1 MNHDLHARAAEFLEP
16 PLEAAV
22 QAVLAEQLPNDA
34 EERVRQRARRLATA
48 STVTVSATLSTGH
61 QRRRTKRAVIAAIA
75 SAALVLVAVTL
86 MLDRSTSRVFA
97 QVVEKMKAAS
107 SVRFTTAMRLGQ
119 QPEVGGVMW
128 LEGNRLRHEQWNGE
142 LVTVA
147 DLDRKQALM
156 LSTKRKES
164 QLLEME
170 ADVARV
176 FANPIDQLRN
186 VKSNE
191 AEPIGE
197 ETLEGRRTLAFRIR
211 EINLMG
217 IKGHGEMLVWVDA
230 TTNLPVKIQVRDP
243 DPKTSTEIRFEK
255 FVWNQPVEA
264 RLFSLIAPEG
274 FRSGSVV
281 LLPPAGAP
289 TKSETKVAAIAEGI
303 IRDRVPARI
312 VWGPT
317 GSTITALMRD
327 PEAVPTHLHRANEL
341 RQWEVAS
348 GQMKWSE
355 KVAGA
360 GSVAASK
367 DGKSLAIVIGREVQ
381 IRDASTGQITR
392 KWASR
397 EPLGPLAF
405 SPDGKT
411 LAAGITEWGPHGG
424 RGGKV
429 SGGVEF
435 WNIEQAS
442 LLRSITDDKPVTFLK
457 YCVDGRNLVTSSNDG
472 PVKLWDTTTG
482 ELTRIVP
489 GGMAADVSSDGEFIA
504 CVSAT
509 AAPDNNAGTIDL
521 FRLKDGSKVKS
532 FTSERGLSASHLL
545 WVTFS
550 PDGRLLATADWNGSV
565 TLWDV
570 SSGNRQQITK
580 DSQAGVHTA
589 VFAPDGSTLALG
601 SEDQTL
607 RLWKLPAETTRIK
620 PE

>member
-1 MNHDLHARAAEFLEP
+1 
-16 PLEAAV
+16 
-22 QAVLAEQLPNDA
+22 
-34 EERVRQRARRLATA
+34 
-48 STVTVSATLSTGH
+48 
-61 QRRRTKRAVIAAIA
+61 
-75 SAALVLVAVTL
+75 
-86 MLDRSTSRVFA
+86 
-97 QVVEKMKAAS
+97 
-107 SVRFTTAMRLGQ
+107 
-119 QPEVGGVMW
+119 
-128 LEGNRLRHEQWNGE
+128 
-142 LVTVA
+142 
-147 DLDRKQALM
+147 
-156 LSTKRKES
+156 
-164 QLLEME
+164 
-170 ADVARV
+170 
-176 FANPIDQLRN
+176 
-186 VKSNE
+186 
-191 AEPIGE
+191 
-197 ETLEGRRTLAFRIR
+197 
-211 EINLMG
+211 
-217 IKGHGEMLVWVDA
+217 
-230 TTNLPVKIQVRDP
+230 
-243 DPKTSTEIRFEK
+243 
-255 FVWNQPVEA
+255 
-264 RLFSLIAPEG
+264 
-274 FRSGSVV
+274 
-281 LLPPAGAP
+281 
-289 TKSETKVAAIAEGI
+289 
-303 IRDRVPARI
+303 
-312 VWGPT
+312 
-317 GSTITALMRD
+317 
-327 PEAVPTHLHRANEL
+327 
-341 RQWEVAS
+341 
-348 GQMKWSE
+348 MKWSE

-435 WNIEQAS
+435 WNIEQTS

-521 FRLKDGSKVKS
+521 FRLKDGSKVRS